1 MKNSFVFVMAFA
13 IGCWSTPRPMES
25 VENYN
30 VLLLH
35 GAYGEETGWKNR
47 TQEERIAEAYYATEP
62 LDSGAALGRYYE
74 KPDDDHRLLRWL
86 TTTVFEE
93 PEMDSVNAHPKYS
106 YVYQWRSF
114 SNPANSSH
122 NNAFEL
128 GDRTWSKPNTIYKHR
143 RALMEEA
150 QEVKAKFL
158 NPLKPSENKYGQAAL
173 EIIRKD
179 PDRYRQLASRYILIG
194 HSMGGIVSR
203 EYVQG
208 DFYNGDVDKIITLD
222 SPHRGTGAL
231 NMQLAKDV
239 TEDFWGGVKN
249 NIMSSIPNILT
260 TSSFL
265 PLILSMDVVSVVTG
279 IIKIVG
285 HLAID
290 EIGDIVATLAAP
302 EKYYKNDSLVHYVD
316 PNQRGYQTID
326 SLNRLSYVADSLP
339 MFRILASQH
348 GMTFTDPNNIDYG
361 FVQNF
366 HTLVDDNYKFIIL
379 NVERQLNGTADFS
392 ARYVNVAT
400 SAVMGLAGIPVLTT
414 GSNIVPAASSEGWKV
429 HVLNDENVDIKRAY
443 FNAAP
448 NASETLDVFAT
459 TLDVLTNGIIAVD
472 QTLDFLFPEAAKVLK
487 IAMALEGAVPLLN
500 HFETVLSA
508 GVKDLTISH
517 TIPLYKESLD
527 TLLAER
533 NSFSP
538 RVSDTSSYTPYL
550 MEDFLY
556 ERPFVNL
563 ALNDIRTLG
572 TLSSLSPDSI
582 EKSTLNRNCY
592 YIGSKSGKTCA
603 IGLFS
608 RKDTLNS
615 FQQEQNLSA
624 LTPLLFKSESDW
636 SKMGVKVD
644 RWEMVD
650 GLKPNGDL
658 AEKSVP
664 IRHVERYVVPD
675 NIVVQNYIEKYSFV
689 VDDLMPHRL
698 REIYM
703 NFNFQRELVWECNI
717 EIDPTENNA
726 CKVYKRRVGEA
737 WPTEPLMTVPHPVLK
752 NGRFDFNA
760 RDYFGDD
767 HSAIQKGNQN
777 TVTIS
782 LINKI
787 GLSNTQRFSYLY
799 KSARNL
805 FEPSWPLRDIV
816 VNKIDGFSGTAS
828 SLDYHGF
835 SIVSAKDSIFRCLD
849 ADCRSTGSVA
859 SRRAMAMSSTT
870 ESKHFASGQAVN
882 KPAEGSFFW
891 VFNATSDNNGSLDSS
906 DMNLV
911 PFVVDTTAPKFSL
924 RTDSYCVNPDSS
936 VFLVRVKVNDDS
948 SAGTGMRGSADI
960 RAMHWTLERKN
971 GGVFNKVADLP
982 YLYDVA
988 SNDFAVDWAG
998 VDKKSLRDGLYRV
1011 KATAIDYALPNMA
1024 AYVAVNNLSEKIV
1037 GKTASEAD
1045 WDNVILHHKLNVG
1058 RDSVEFRVDRVAPTL
1073 PRIELR
1079 ALPAEP
1085 GKNSKYASL
1094 PKLARSGNQY
1104 AYVSKDSLLNIS
1116 YTVREE
1122 LNGRSGTPVLVSWN
1136 FRHVPDSNAVV
1147 RAMDSLWMGGDTASG
1162 TWAEEAGLLLEDG
1175 EYRIFAVARDEAK
1188 NISSPIEVS
1197 KKLRVDRTAPRVENV
1212 VSTLPVYDKSS
1223 NKAFE
1228 VSVTVSESGDVT
1240 ANRTGMRCS
1249 YRVLGGQA
1257 ENTWRAISSSALH
1270 SGTRTFN
1277 VDKNLIGNN
1286 DGKRYLEVACIDMA
1300 GNVGV
1305 STSLFYVGKR
1315 YPNIV
1320 FPTESDYLQM
1330 PVIPIVGIAP
1340 PDFGDA
1346 ENTAVYRLRYRE
1358 ENSNVWRTRRIETV
1372 HSNRSKDNAN
1382 ISKIAQSNEGVLG
1395 YFYRDSI
1402 YDKRYV
1408 IELGVKP
1415 CDNCPWR
1422 TDSVRVT
1429 LGRIVAD
1436 SLRPTVAFNMSKA
1449 SMVVGTE
1456 SVDMSLRLT
1465 GNASGTYM
1473 LRVYAEDTNGVGIF
1487 DKSVERAWA
1496 NPYYGAPYDLTAG
1509 LVYDTTKPPAG
1520 VWFYQDDSQYHLRW
1534 SGLPDSSEL
1543 RVFFLGSAF
1552 GKTCSALQGGVSV
1565 NLDKG
1570 CRVEAQNHNSFE
1582 MASEYLNDYPMMVP
1596 PPFTDSVM
1604 ILSGD
1609 SGHVVMDAKGA
1620 FRVAGNHIDPLA
1632 GHNIPVYFGSSE
1644 KAGLPIMGQTVGADD
1659 VNVLQMGWSVHPNEF
1674 GLSFTWDGYMDSKS
1688 LPAEGTVK
1696 VYAEVTSVDG
1706 ENAFADVQTKN
1717 LRVSTGS
1724 LQVVLDTLL
1733 PAFPLIDKIGSTEIR
1748 HSVKIPYGILNKDAR
1763 VTIEIRDSSDAHVAT
1778 LLKDELV
1785 KAHSGV
1791 RAHSV
1796 IWNGMDDKNKIS
1808 VDPGKYTVVITALP
1822 DGVSDTT
1829 QRVEARA
1836 SLPVV
1841 PGGTM
1846 VDVTPGDRSHTDSVS
1861 IYVSEAVIDSSSGRK
1876 INRYEPIAD
1885 FFVEAEL
1892 KGKYLPENVRNAE
1905 LVTEFGGKQHPL
1917 RFTPERFSLGIK
1929 RQRESLKLVAV
1940 YWIDRWIQS
1949 CTDVWEKPTGTKN
1962 ESLVNA
1968 QDFNFNAH
1976 HLQDTISIDYDAA
1989 GTFGYLGMLD
1999 LEDID
2004 KQTGF
2009 HMFVI
2014 TWKDWVQW
2022 KQNNNGLKLD
2032 TAVFLKMKEDLRE
2045 NILWD
2050 FSKAGVDEVVIPP
2063 PGLGGYIPLF
2073 PKNLESCGP
2082 GGNPFIVELVGNSN
2096 NNFYDNNEKIKPEEC
2111 DNERYRKLKFD
2122 IVLSIPPVY
2131 WNADVDCDNLVNRT
2145 LHFDSENSALYGT
2158 SDGYFHM
2165 LANKKAGV
2173 SRAKNLFD
2181 GSHWQLYPAYGH
2193 LTPFE
2198 TQHLPFFSADELYDE
2213 SNPFLFADE
2222 FAGYTQRSRFTLKF
2236 YNDPSDTLYQSRHFV
2251 AHMFAPQAG
2260 YPRSITNDGSVL
2272 ETDFMDAGEIDF
2284 YVGMNKTY
2292 GAVAA
2297 ECGDSAKTVNYPA
2310 KGAKPKNQEN
2320 GKYYLLG
2327 SRIHH
2332 YYNDYSDSAW
2342 LNLFTLRGDT
2352 ASYFKNL
2359 SNSSPSSENL
2369 YKISNSPFDPD
2380 SLNLLHLDSAKFA
2393 TGGSYVRRLS
2403 TDVFLDPDSYD
2414 ASSKQ
2419 FSVDVSLP
2427 VPLSG
2432 GIEATDTTYLKVA
2445 GSPTVQT
2452 YFIKDKLYIDAANW
2466 TQSVRYRRSLDPLF
2480 QLPERSKTK
2489 ELKLNRLYRYQDGM
2503 TSTALSDLSLYFGEA
2518 TSEEWTR
2525 NRWIKD
2531 VEIVSPKLM
2540 HLDDSEHSHL
2550 YAVGNAGN
2558 SSSLNIQYKN
2568 EISEKQPLEL
2578 VELRA
2583 NLGPG
2588 KYRLLYLNDS
2598 VYYPIGDELIEIQ
2611 TAGDYRLAWFNVNML
2626 QGNTQFL
2633 LTWGGDSTGQGGY
2646 CSRYNLVI
2654 GKHVKNTNL
2663 GTVSSLFGELSVTF
2677 PAGSLDTSDDF
2688 TVRTIDAG
2696 KYDFS
2701 VYNDLPITGPI
2712 MEVLP
2717 SKEFKNPDAL
2727 PRVQIKIS
2735 KSEMQDMKVT
2745 PSTLKLYKVDIKN
2758 KRFVPL
2764 DNVLYGYLDAD
2775 GNAAVANGFDM
2786 AKCETWNNPD
2796 CYPGADSLWEYILI
2810 SGVTRTFSIFAA
2822 IDSRLVEN
2830 FDFKLEILP
2839 AVATTPER
2847 DIRVNG
2853 LTKFDLYVDND
2864 SLWKDSGD
2872 VTPVK
2877 PLPYTLDADGIA
2889 HVQLPRRGTVIDTNY
2904 VFVVARNDSAELPL
2918 APDVARALTVP
2929 TEFACSVPS
2938 DSVWL
2943 GLDNGYMAYGA
2954 TCNQPGNGTLS
2965 LYLNNKLVT
2974 EIHSEIPDTI
2984 IYDGSRKIGTSV
2996 VGKIGNGVYESRYLG
3011 MSVLG
3016 NEMQMAGPKVYT
3028 DSARPEISLWNVS
3041 DSTDV
3046 LNRIFV
3052 VSAKVEDSESGVAKV
3067 EIRPMLGTTPLKA
3080 VLAQPDS
3087 NGMVSA
3093 NIRVSR
3099 KQLANCVGC
3108 NFAITMRTEDY
3119 GHNYVETSYVSRPLY
3134 PYPQSLALWYPAR
3147 EGFGWISREILGTHH
3162 DLNLAMYK
3170 PWLNDVGLYFYR
3182 DRDRAVG
3189 NGNVYIGTSNSY
3201 AFEARVNFGYPQD
3214 SEWRRVMGFSGADL
3228 DMEIQVRNR
3237 DLRLV
3242 EQGRGWV
3249 AENVLPQEK
3258 AWSHV
3263 VVSVDADNVNFYV
3276 DGNLVATKVSG
3287 ITANREFN
3295 GIFSIGESST
3305 MENFVGHIADV
3316 RFYLSAL
3323 SDEQVMELSKPVS
3336 DEGEEAQLI
3345 IVNVN
3350 DMNVVSGFDRQFTC
3364 SVVGNN
3370 FYRSSREGAT
3380 LNMSV
3385 DVAHAGKYN
3394 LVLYARSA
3402 KLNGAEV
3409 EFGGSSKQ
3417 KGTIPL
3423 ASVWKAYM
3431 VPNVALDIGSGLQN
3445 FELSVPAGV
3454 DIAGLALATE
3464 DVPAQDIAWNV
3475 TDDDGITPMQ
3485 SAKVKTFVRY
3495 EDFANMAMLRPRIR
3509 IENISGE
3516 VINGFSVRY
3525 YFRGEAPSMCRTSAF
3540 FPQDGSAL
3548 SVHSESNNTGY
3559 VEWKFPDV
3567 VIQENGSP
3575 FAGAGPHFGLN
3586 TIGWDNWYSDDDP
3599 SFVPNA
3605 AHSFVEDKGIIVLDN
3620 DNNLIG
3626 GSCAEMED
3634 EIEDS
3639 GNNGWILTYGIN
3651 FGTPAKKTWVKD

>member
-1 MKNSFVFVMAFA
+1 
-13 IGCWSTPRPMES
+13 
-25 VENYN
+25 
-30 VLLLH
+30 
-35 GAYGEETGWKNR
+35 
-47 TQEERIAEAYYATEP
+47 
-62 LDSGAALGRYYE
+62 
-74 KPDDDHRLLRWL
+74 
-86 TTTVFEE
+86 
-93 PEMDSVNAHPKYS
+93 
-106 YVYQWRSF
+106 
-114 SNPANSSH
+114 
-122 NNAFEL
+122 
-128 GDRTWSKPNTIYKHR
+128 
-143 RALMEEA
+143 
-150 QEVKAKFL
+150 
-158 NPLKPSENKYGQAAL
+158 
-173 EIIRKD
+173 
-179 PDRYRQLASRYILIG
+179 
-194 HSMGGIVSR
+194 
-203 EYVQG
+203 
-208 DFYNGDVDKIITLD
+208 
-222 SPHRGTGAL
+222 
-231 NMQLAKDV
+231 MQ
-239 TEDFWGGVKN
+239 
-249 NIMSSIPNILT
+249 
-260 TSSFL
+260 
-265 PLILSMDVVSVVTG
+265 
-279 IIKIVG
+279 
-285 HLAID
+285 
-290 EIGDIVATLAAP
+290 
-302 EKYYKNDSLVHYVD
+302 Y
-316 PNQRGYQTID
+316 
-326 SLNRLSYVADSLP
+326 
-339 MFRILASQH
+339 
-348 GMTFTDPNNIDYG
+348 
-361 FVQNF
+361 
-366 HTLVDDNYKFIIL
+366 
-379 NVERQLNGTADFS
+379 
-392 ARYVNVAT
+392 
-400 SAVMGLAGIPVLTT
+400 
-414 GSNIVPAASSEGWKV
+414 
-429 HVLNDENVDIKRAY
+429 
-443 FNAAP
+443 
-448 NASETLDVFAT
+448 
-459 TLDVLTNGIIAVD
+459 
-472 QTLDFLFPEAAKVLK
+472 
-487 IAMALEGAVPLLN
+487 
-500 HFETVLSA
+500 
-508 GVKDLTISH
+508 
-517 TIPLYKESLD
+517 
-527 TLLAER
+527 
-533 NSFSP
+533 
-538 RVSDTSSYTPYL
+538 
-550 MEDFLY
+550 
-556 ERPFVNL
+556 
-563 ALNDIRTLG
+563 
-572 TLSSLSPDSI
+572 
-582 EKSTLNRNCY
+582 
-592 YIGSKSGKTCA
+592 
-603 IGLFS
+603 
-608 RKDTLNS
+608 
-615 FQQEQNLSA
+615 
-624 LTPLLFKSESDW
+624 
-636 SKMGVKVD
+636 
-644 RWEMVD
+644 
-650 GLKPNGDL
+650 
-658 AEKSVP
+658 
-664 IRHVERYVVPD
+664 
-675 NIVVQNYIEKYSFV
+675 
-689 VDDLMPHRL
+689 
-698 REIYM
+698 
-703 NFNFQRELVWECNI
+703 I
-717 EIDPTENNA
+717 EIDPADNNA

-767 HSAIQKGNQN
+767 LSAIQKGNQN

-782 LINKI
+782 VINKI

-828 SLDYHGF
+828 ALDYRGF

-849 ADCRSTGSVA
+849 ADCRSTDSVA
-859 SRRAMAMSSTT
+859 SRHAMAMSPTA
-870 ESKHFASGQAVN
+870 EGKHFASDQAVN

-948 SAGTGMRGSADI
+948 SAGTGKRGAADI

-1011 KATAIDYALPNMA
+1011 KATAIDYALPNMD
-1024 AYVAVNNLSEKIV
+1024 AYDAVNALSEKIV

-1456 SVDMSLRLT
+1456 SVDMSLRVT

-1473 LRVYAEDTNGVGIF
+1473 LRVYAEDESGAGIF

-1582 MASEYLNDYPMMVP
+1582 MASEYLNDYPMVVP

-1696 VYAEVTSVDG
+1696 VYAEVTRVDG
-1706 ENAFADVQTKN
+1706 ENAFADVQTRN

-1763 VTIEIRDSSDAHVAT
+1763 VTIEIRDSSGAHVAT

-2145 LHFDSENSALYGT
+2145 VHFDSENSALYGT

-2342 LNLFTLRGDT
+2342 LNLFT
-2352 ASYFKNL
+2352 
-2359 SNSSPSSENL
+2359 
-2369 YKISNSPFDPD
+2369 
-2380 SLNLLHLDSAKFA
+2380 
-2393 TGGSYVRRLS
+2393 
-2403 TDVFLDPDSYD
+2403 
-2414 ASSKQ
+2414 
-2419 FSVDVSLP
+2419 
-2427 VPLSG
+2427 
-2432 GIEATDTTYLKVA
+2432 
-2445 GSPTVQT
+2445 
-2452 YFIKDKLYIDAANW
+2452 
-2466 TQSVRYRRSLDPLF
+2466 
-2480 QLPERSKTK
+2480 
-2489 ELKLNRLYRYQDGM
+2489 
-2503 TSTALSDLSLYFGEA
+2503 
-2518 TSEEWTR
+2518 
-2525 NRWIKD
+2525 
-2531 VEIVSPKLM
+2531 
-2540 HLDDSEHSHL
+2540 
-2550 YAVGNAGN
+2550 
-2558 SSSLNIQYKN
+2558 
-2568 EISEKQPLEL
+2568 
-2578 VELRA
+2578 
-2583 NLGPG
+2583 
-2588 KYRLLYLNDS
+2588 
-2598 VYYPIGDELIEIQ
+2598 
-2611 TAGDYRLAWFNVNML
+2611 
-2626 QGNTQFL
+2626 
-2633 LTWGGDSTGQGGY
+2633 
-2646 CSRYNLVI
+2646 
-2654 GKHVKNTNL
+2654 
-2663 GTVSSLFGELSVTF
+2663 
-2677 PAGSLDTSDDF
+2677 
-2688 TVRTIDAG
+2688 
-2696 KYDFS
+2696 
-2701 VYNDLPITGPI
+2701 
-2712 MEVLP
+2712 
-2717 SKEFKNPDAL
+2717 
-2727 PRVQIKIS
+2727 
-2735 KSEMQDMKVT
+2735 
-2745 PSTLKLYKVDIKN
+2745 
-2758 KRFVPL
+2758 
-2764 DNVLYGYLDAD
+2764 
-2775 GNAAVANGFDM
+2775 
-2786 AKCETWNNPD
+2786 
-2796 CYPGADSLWEYILI
+2796 
-2810 SGVTRTFSIFAA
+2810 
-2822 IDSRLVEN
+2822 
-2830 FDFKLEILP
+2830 
-2839 AVATTPER
+2839 
-2847 DIRVNG
+2847 
-2853 LTKFDLYVDND
+2853 
-2864 SLWKDSGD
+2864 
-2872 VTPVK
+2872 
-2877 PLPYTLDADGIA
+2877 
-2889 HVQLPRRGTVIDTNY
+2889 
-2904 VFVVARNDSAELPL
+2904 
-2918 APDVARALTVP
+2918 
-2929 TEFACSVPS
+2929 
-2938 DSVWL
+2938 
-2943 GLDNGYMAYGA
+2943 
-2954 TCNQPGNGTLS
+2954 
-2965 LYLNNKLVT
+2965 
-2974 EIHSEIPDTI
+2974 
-2984 IYDGSRKIGTSV
+2984 
-2996 VGKIGNGVYESRYLG
+2996 
-3011 MSVLG
+3011 
-3016 NEMQMAGPKVYT
+3016 
-3028 DSARPEISLWNVS
+3028 
-3041 DSTDV
+3041 
-3046 LNRIFV
+3046 
-3052 VSAKVEDSESGVAKV
+3052 
-3067 EIRPMLGTTPLKA
+3067 
-3080 VLAQPDS
+3080 
-3087 NGMVSA
+3087 
-3093 NIRVSR
+3093 
-3099 KQLANCVGC
+3099 
-3108 NFAITMRTEDY
+3108 
-3119 GHNYVETSYVSRPLY
+3119 
-3134 PYPQSLALWYPAR
+3134 
-3147 EGFGWISREILGTHH
+3147 
-3162 DLNLAMYK
+3162 
-3170 PWLNDVGLYFYR
+3170 
-3182 DRDRAVG
+3182 
-3189 NGNVYIGTSNSY
+3189 
-3201 AFEARVNFGYPQD
+3201 
-3214 SEWRRVMGFSGADL
+3214 
-3228 DMEIQVRNR
+3228 
-3237 DLRLV
+3237 
-3242 EQGRGWV
+3242 
-3249 AENVLPQEK
+3249 
-3258 AWSHV
+3258 
-3263 VVSVDADNVNFYV
+3263 
-3276 DGNLVATKVSG
+3276 
-3287 ITANREFN
+3287 
-3295 GIFSIGESST
+3295 
-3305 MENFVGHIADV
+3305 
-3316 RFYLSAL
+3316 
-3323 SDEQVMELSKPVS
+3323 
-3336 DEGEEAQLI
+3336 
-3345 IVNVN
+3345 
-3350 DMNVVSGFDRQFTC
+3350 
-3364 SVVGNN
+3364 
-3370 FYRSSREGAT
+3370 
-3380 LNMSV
+3380 
-3385 DVAHAGKYN
+3385 
-3394 LVLYARSA
+3394 
-3402 KLNGAEV
+3402 
-3409 EFGGSSKQ
+3409 
-3417 KGTIPL
+3417 
-3423 ASVWKAYM
+3423 
-3431 VPNVALDIGSGLQN
+3431 
-3445 FELSVPAGV
+3445 
-3454 DIAGLALATE
+3454 
-3464 DVPAQDIAWNV
+3464 
-3475 TDDDGITPMQ
+3475 
-3485 SAKVKTFVRY
+3485 
-3495 EDFANMAMLRPRIR
+3495 
-3509 IENISGE
+3509 
-3516 VINGFSVRY
+3516 
-3525 YFRGEAPSMCRTSAF
+3525 
-3540 FPQDGSAL
+3540 
-3548 SVHSESNNTGY
+3548 
-3559 VEWKFPDV
+3559 
-3567 VIQENGSP
+3567 
-3575 FAGAGPHFGLN
+3575 
-3586 TIGWDNWYSDDDP
+3586 
-3599 SFVPNA
+3599 
-3605 AHSFVEDKGIIVLDN
+3605 
-3620 DNNLIG
+3620 
-3626 GSCAEMED
+3626 
-3634 EIEDS
+3634 
-3639 GNNGWILTYGIN
+3639 
-3651 FGTPAKKTWVKD
+3651 